1 MGSIELSVIIPA
13 YNACKTIGRCLDSLL
28 QSIQQA
34 TVEIICV
41 DDGSKDDT
49 WNILQT
55 YSKKYDCLRIFHK
68 ENGGVGSARNL
79 GLSQVNGNYIA
90 WVDSDDYVTRDWYET
105 IHAGLAKYSPDCLI
119 FDYFYAKND
128 VDKPRHINLPEKV
141 NLDDFIY
148 EESLERELQNFLWIR
163 VIRAELLKKVKF
175 SETYHV
181 MEDYDVL
188 TQVTPK
194 FKNIV
199 HINKCLY
206 HYVQNES
213 SLTHSVSSEVLWNNI
228 DIVKTRYDYYSEL
241 GLHVSINDYLIQ
253 VAAYLYDSKNNNCSQ
268 QKKRVIQLK
277 KSLHRYWK
285 NLFIDHDISYK
296 LKIKLGCAI
305 IGIED
310 ILNILLKLK
319 RSQC

>member
-1 MGSIELSVIIPA
+1 M
-13 YNACKTIGRCLDSLL
+13 
-28 QSIQQA
+28 
-34 TVEIICV
+34 
-41 DDGSKDDT
+41 
-49 WNILQT
+49 
-55 YSKKYDCLRIFHK
+55 
-68 ENGGVGSARNL
+68 
-79 GLSQVNGNYIA
+79 
-90 WVDSDDYVTRDWYET
+90 
-105 IHAGLAKYSPDCLI
+105 
-119 FDYFYAKND
+119 
-128 VDKPRHINLPEKV
+128 
-141 NLDDFIY
+141 
-148 EESLERELQNFLWIR
+148 
-163 VIRAELLKKVKF
+163 KF
-175 SETYHV
+175 NETYH
-181 MEDYDVL
+181 MLEDYDVL

-228 DIVKTRYDYYSEL
+228 GIVKTRYDYYSEL

-277 KSLHRYWK
+277 KSLYRYWK